1 MEITEK
7 KNPEFEGN
15 IYWLYECLKNEA
27 PDFPFDK
34 PYSDKKFF
42 IENEYFIYECLMFN
56 EDREDS
62 LFVMQNGVLYE
73 FFSTDKSELL
83 LKLIQYYTNRLK
95 YNYTYK
101 DNNLNLCD
109 KKENESVDNSK
120 KYSIN
125 KRFKFNDNSD
135 PEKAFKQQI
144 KGNIYIEYRDGIK
157 PRWEKGYEVKK
168 LLFYMKFLPNASK
181 IKMLRIFPM
190 EFEDIIPYEVSWIDQ
205 GDQFVEGREAQIQK
219 VLEEKGDNPKLSSL
233 VKKLKNLFYD
243 KYLLNLK
250 EMKLILFDFDNR
262 SYILDVENFRFEKYE
277 NKHVKLNSEGMFY
290 RYTEKYKGLTKLEKN
305 PQKNADIKKFYDTM
319 INKYNDLFKSIV
331 DDSYLKKPTKD
342 PSSDE
347 VYKLLK
353 PNSPYKLS
361 TLMEPKIGIKTFV
374 KYATY
379 NLWNK
384 DDKIG
389 DEPMI

>member
-109 KKENESVDNSK
+109 KKENESVENSK

-125 KRFKFNDNSD
+125 KRFKFNENSD

>member
-15 IYWLYECLKNEA
+15 IYWLYECLKLEY
-27 PDFPFDK
+27 PDFPFDR
-34 PYSDKKFF
+34 PYTDKKAL
-42 IENEYFIYECLMFN
+42 IENEYLIYECLMFN

-62 LFVMQNGVLYE
+62 LFVMQNGVLFE

-95 YNYTYK
+95 NNYSNK
-101 DNNLNLCD
+101 KSNLNLLIKD
-109 KKENESVDNSK
+109 DTDLENPK
-120 KYSIN
+120 KYSIK
-125 KRFKFNDNSD
+125 KRFKFNKDTD

-144 KGNIYIEYRDGIK
+144 KGNLYIEYRDGIK
-157 PRWEKGYEVKK
+157 PRWEKGYEIKK

-181 IKMLRIFPM
+181 IKIIRIFPM
-190 EFEDIIPYEVSWIDQ
+190 EFDNIVPYKVNWVDQ
-205 GDQFVEGREAQIQK
+205 GGQFVEGREAQIQK
-219 VLEEKGDNPKLSSL
+219 ALEDKGDNPKLSNL
-233 VKKLKNLFYD
+233 VKTLKNLFYD

-250 EMKLILFDFDNR
+250 EMKLTLFDFDGR
-262 SYILDVENFRFEKYE
+262 SYILDVENFKFEKYE

-290 RYTEKYKGLTKLEKN
+290 KYTEKYKGLTKLEKN
-305 PQKNADIKKFYDTM
+305 PQKNAEIKKFYNTM
-319 INKYNDLFKSIV
+319 INKYNDLFKSVV
-331 DDSYLKKPTKD
+331 DESYLKKPTKD
-342 PSSDE
+342 PASDE
-347 VYKLLK
+347 VYHHLK

-384 DDKIG
+384 DDRIT
-389 DEPMI
+389 DE

>member
-95 YNYTYK
+95 YNYSYK

-109 KKENESVDNSK
+109 KKENESVENSK

-125 KRFKFNDNSD
+125 KRFKFDENSD

-305 PQKNADIKKFYDTM
+305 PKKNADIKKFYDTM

>member
-15 IYWLYECLKNEA
+15 IYWLYECLKVEA

-34 PYSDKKFF
+34 PYTDKKFF

-95 YNYTYK
+95 HNYSYK
-101 DNNLNLCD
+101 NSNLNLYD
-109 KKENESVDNSK
+109 KKENESLENSK

-125 KRFKFNDNSD
+125 KRFKFDENLD

-144 KGNIYIEYRDGIK
+144 RGNIYIQYRDGIK
-157 PRWEKGYEVKK
+157 PRWEKGYEIKK
-168 LLFYMKFLPNASK
+168 LLFYMKFLPHSSK
-181 IKMLRIFPM
+181 IKIIRIFPM
-190 EFEDIIPYEVSWIDQ
+190 EFEDIFPYEVSWVDQ

-233 VKKLKNLFYD
+233 VKRLKNLFYD

-250 EMKLILFDFDNR
+250 EMKLILFDFDER
-262 SYILDVENFRFEKYE
+262 SYILDVENFKFEKYE
-277 NKHVKLNSEGMFY
+277 NKHVKLNSEGMFFK
-290 RYTEKYKGLTKLEKN
+290 YTEKYKGLTKLEKN

-347 VYKLLK
+347 VYRLLK

-384 DDKIG
+384 DDRIS
-389 DEPMI
+389 DDQVQ

>member
-1 MEITEK
+1 
-7 KNPEFEGN
+7 
-15 IYWLYECLKNEA
+15 
-27 PDFPFDK
+27 
-34 PYSDKKFF
+34 
-42 IENEYFIYECLMFN
+42 MFN

-95 YNYTYK
+95 NNYSNKNT
-101 DNNLNLCD
+101 DLNLCI
-109 KKENESVDNSK
+109 KKGNESSENSK

-125 KRFKFNDNSD
+125 KRFKFTCETD

-144 KGNIYIEYRDGIK
+144 RGNIYIEYRDGIK
-157 PRWEKGYEVKK
+157 PRWEKGYEIKK
-168 LLFYMKFLPNASK
+168 LLFYMKFLPHASK
-181 IKMLRIFPM
+181 IKIIRIFPM
-190 EFEDIIPYEVSWIDQ
+190 EFDNIEPYEVSWVDQ

-219 VLEEKGDNPKLSSL
+219 ALEAEGDNPKLSSL

-250 EMKLILFDFDNR
+250 EMKLILFDFDGR
-262 SYILDVENFRFEKYE
+262 SYILNVENFKFEKYE

-290 RYTEKYKGLTKLEKN
+290 KYTEKYKGLTKLEKN
-305 PQKNADIKKFYDTM
+305 PQKNAEIKKFYDTM
-319 INKYNDLFKSIV
+319 INKYNDLFKSVV
-331 DDSYLKKPTKD
+331 DDSYLNKPKKD

-347 VYKLLK
+347 VYRHLK

-384 DDKIG
+384 DDRIT
-389 DEPMI
+389 DE

>member
-95 YNYTYK
+95 YNYNYK
-101 DNNLNLCD
+101 DKNLNLFD
-109 KKENESVDNSK
+109 KKENESVENSK

-125 KRFKFNDNSD
+125 KRFKFNENSD

>member
-95 YNYTYK
+95 YNYSYK

-109 KKENESVDNSK
+109 KKENESVENSK

-125 KRFKFNDNSD
+125 KRFKFDENSD

>member
-15 IYWLYECLKNEA
+15 IYWLYECLKVEA

-34 PYSDKKFF
+34 PYTDKKFF

-95 YNYTYK
+95 HNYSYK
-101 DNNLNLCD
+101 NSNLNLYD
-109 KKENESVDNSK
+109 KKENESLENSK

-125 KRFKFNDNSD
+125 KRFKFDENLD

-144 KGNIYIEYRDGIK
+144 RGNIYIEYRDGIK
-157 PRWEKGYEVKK
+157 PRWEKGYEIKK
-168 LLFYMKFLPNASK
+168 LLFYMKFLPHSSK
-181 IKMLRIFPM
+181 IKIIRIFPM
-190 EFEDIIPYEVSWIDQ
+190 EFEEIFPYEVSWVDQ

-233 VKKLKNLFYD
+233 VKRLKNLFYD

-250 EMKLILFDFDNR
+250 EMKLILFDFDER
-262 SYILDVENFRFEKYE
+262 SYILDVENFKFEKYE
-277 NKHVKLNSEGMFY
+277 NKHVKLNSEGMFFK
-290 RYTEKYKGLTKLEKN
+290 YTEKYKGLTKLEKN

-347 VYKLLK
+347 VYRLLK

-384 DDKIG
+384 DDRIS
-389 DEPMI
+389 DDQVQ

>member
-95 YNYTYK
+95 YNYSYK

-109 KKENESVDNSK
+109 KKENESVENSK

-125 KRFKFNDNSD
+125 KRFKFDENSD

-277 NKHVKLNSEGMFY
+277 NKHVKLNSEGMFFK
-290 RYTEKYKGLTKLEKN
+290 YTEKYKGLTKLEKN

-347 VYKLLK
+347 VYRLLK

-384 DDKIG
+384 DDRIS
-389 DEPMI
+389 DEQVQ

>member
-15 IYWLYECLKNEA
+15 IYWLYECLKIES

-34 PYSDKKFF
+34 AYTDKKSL
-42 IENEYFIYECLMFN
+42 IENEYLIYECLMFN

-62 LFVMQNGVLYE
+62 LFVMQNGILYE

-95 YNYTYK
+95 NNYSNKNT
-101 DNNLNLCD
+101 DLNLCI
-109 KKENESVDNSK
+109 KKQDESIENSK

-125 KRFKFNDNSD
+125 KRFKFTKETD

-144 KGNIYIEYRDGIK
+144 RGNIYIEYRDGIK
-157 PRWEKGYEVKK
+157 PRWEKGYEIKK
-168 LLFYMKFLPNASK
+168 LLFYMKFLPHASK
-181 IKMLRIFPM
+181 IKIIRIFPM
-190 EFEDIIPYEVSWIDQ
+190 EFDNIQPYEVSWVDT

-219 VLEEKGDNPKLSSL
+219 ALEAEGDNPKLSSL

-250 EMKLILFDFDNR
+250 EMKLILFDFDGR
-262 SYILDVENFRFEKYE
+262 SYILNVENFKFEKYE

-290 RYTEKYKGLTKLEKN
+290 KYTEKYKGLTKLEKN
-305 PQKNADIKKFYDTM
+305 PQKNAEIKKFYDTM
-319 INKYNDLFKSIV
+319 INKYNDLFKSVV
-331 DDSYLKKPTKD
+331 DDSYLNKPKKD

-347 VYKLLK
+347 VYKHLK

-384 DDKIG
+384 DDRIT
-389 DEPMI
+389 DE

>member
-15 IYWLYECLKNEA
+15 IYWLYECLKVEA

-34 PYSDKKFF
+34 PYTDKKFF
-42 IENEYFIYECLMFN
+42 IENEYFIYECLIFN

-95 YNYTYK
+95 HNYSYK
-101 DNNLNLCD
+101 NSNLNLYD
-109 KKENESVDNSK
+109 KKENESLENSK

-125 KRFKFNDNSD
+125 KRFKFDENLD

-144 KGNIYIEYRDGIK
+144 RGNIYIEYRDGIK
-157 PRWEKGYEVKK
+157 PRWEKGYEIKK
-168 LLFYMKFLPNASK
+168 LLFYMKFLPHSSK
-181 IKMLRIFPM
+181 IKIIRIFPM
-190 EFEDIIPYEVSWIDQ
+190 EFEDIFPYEVSWVDQ

-233 VKKLKNLFYD
+233 VKRLKNLFYD

-250 EMKLILFDFDNR
+250 EMKLILFDFDER
-262 SYILDVENFRFEKYE
+262 SYILDVENFKFEKYE

-290 RYTEKYKGLTKLEKN
+290 KYTEKYKGLTKLEKN

-347 VYKLLK
+347 VYRLLK

-384 DDKIG
+384 DDRIS
-389 DEPMI
+389 DEQVQ

>member
-15 IYWLYECLKNEA
+15 IYWLYECLKIEA

-34 PYSDKKFF
+34 PYTDKK
-42 IENEYFIYECLMFN
+42 ILIDNEYLIYECLMFN

-95 YNYTYK
+95 HNYSNKTTNLNICSRK
-101 DNNLNLCD
+101 DSGTDNN
-109 KKENESVDNSK
+109 K

-125 KRFKFNDNSD
+125 KRFKFNKDED

-144 KGNIYIEYRDGIK
+144 KGNIYIQYRDGIK
-157 PRWEKGYEVKK
+157 PRWEKGYEIKK
-168 LLFYMKFLPNASK
+168 LLFYMKFLPHAGK
-181 IKMLRIFPM
+181 IKMIRIFPM
-190 EFEDIIPYEVSWIDQ
+190 EFDEIVPYEVDWVDQ

-219 VLEEKGDNPKLSSL
+219 ALEAEGDNPKLSNL

-262 SYILDVENFRFEKYE
+262 SYILDVENFKFEKYE

-290 RYTEKYKGLTKLEKN
+290 KYTEKYKGLTKLEKN
-305 PQKNADIKKFYDTM
+305 PQKNIEIKKFYDTM
-319 INKYNDLFKSIV
+319 INKYNDLFKSVV
-331 DDSYLKKPTKD
+331 DESYLKKPTKD

-347 VYKLLK
+347 VYRHLK

-384 DDKIG
+384 DDRIT
-389 DEPMI
+389 DE

>member
-15 IYWLYECLKNEA
+15 IYWLYECLKVEA

-34 PYSDKKFF
+34 PYTDKKFF

-95 YNYTYK
+95 HNYSYK
-101 DNNLNLCD
+101 NSNLNLYD
-109 KKENESVDNSK
+109 KKENESLENSK

-125 KRFKFNDNSD
+125 KRFKFDENLD

-144 KGNIYIEYRDGIK
+144 RGNIYIEYRDGIK
-157 PRWEKGYEVKK
+157 PRWEKGYEIKK
-168 LLFYMKFLPNASK
+168 LLFYMKFLPHSSK
-181 IKMLRIFPM
+181 IKIIRIFPM
-190 EFEDIIPYEVSWIDQ
+190 EFEDIFPYEVSWVDQ

-233 VKKLKNLFYD
+233 VKRLKNLFYD

-250 EMKLILFDFDNR
+250 EMKLILFDFDDR
-262 SYILDVENFRFEKYE
+262 SYILDVENFKFEKYE
-277 NKHVKLNSEGMFY
+277 NKHVKLNSEGMFFK
-290 RYTEKYKGLTKLEKN
+290 YTEKYKGLTKLEKN

-347 VYKLLK
+347 VYRLLK

-384 DDKIG
+384 DDRIS
-389 DEPMI
+389 DEQVQ

>member
-95 YNYTYK
+95 YNYSYK

-109 KKENESVDNSK
+109 KKENESVENSK

-125 KRFKFNDNSD
+125 KRFKFDENSD

-233 VKKLKNLFYD
+233 VRKLKNLFYD
-243 KYLLNLK
+243 KYLLNLN

>member
-15 IYWLYECLKNEA
+15 IYWLYECLKLEY
-27 PDFPFDK
+27 PDFPFDR
-34 PYSDKKFF
+34 PYTDKKAL
-42 IENEYFIYECLMFN
+42 IENEYLIYECLMFN

-62 LFVMQNGVLYE
+62 LFVMQNGVLFE

-95 YNYTYK
+95 NNYSNK
-101 DNNLNLCD
+101 KNNLNLLIKD
-109 KKENESVDNSK
+109 DTDLENPK
-120 KYSIN
+120 KYSIK
-125 KRFKFNDNSD
+125 KRFKFNKDTD

-144 KGNIYIEYRDGIK
+144 KGNLYIEYRDGIK
-157 PRWEKGYEVKK
+157 PRWEKGYEIKK

-181 IKMLRIFPM
+181 IKIIRIFPM
-190 EFEDIIPYEVSWIDQ
+190 EFDNIVPYKVNWVDQ
-205 GDQFVEGREAQIQK
+205 GGQFVEGREAQIQK
-219 VLEEKGDNPKLSSL
+219 ALEDKGDNPKLSNL
-233 VKKLKNLFYD
+233 VKTLKNLFYD

-250 EMKLILFDFDNR
+250 EMKLTLFDFDGR
-262 SYILDVENFRFEKYE
+262 SYILDVENFKFEKYE

-290 RYTEKYKGLTKLEKN
+290 KYTEKYKGLTKLEKN
-305 PQKNADIKKFYDTM
+305 PQKNAEIKKFYDTM
-319 INKYNDLFKSIV
+319 INKYNDLFKSVV
-331 DDSYLKKPTKD
+331 DESYLKKPTKD
-342 PSSDE
+342 PASDE
-347 VYKLLK
+347 VYHHLK

-384 DDKIG
+384 DDRIT
-389 DEPMI
+389 DE

>member
-109 KKENESVDNSK
+109 KKENESVENSK

-125 KRFKFNDNSD
+125 KRFKFNENSD

-219 VLEEKGDNPKLSSL
+219 VLEEKGDNTKLSSL

>member
-95 YNYTYK
+95 YNYSYK

-109 KKENESVDNSK
+109 KKENESVENSK

-125 KRFKFNDNSD
+125 KRFKFNENSD

>member
-15 IYWLYECLKNEA
+15 IYWLYECLKIES

-34 PYSDKKFF
+34 PYTDKKNF
-42 IENEYFIYECLMFN
+42 IENEYLIYECLMFN

-62 LFVMQNGVLYE
+62 LFVMQNGILYE

-95 YNYTYK
+95 NNYSNKSGDKNICLK
-101 DNNLNLCD
+101 DD
-109 KKENESVDNSK
+109 NELENSK

-125 KRFKFNDNSD
+125 KRFKFNKDTD

-144 KGNIYIEYRDGIK
+144 RGNIYIQYRDGIK
-157 PRWEKGYEVKK
+157 PRWEKGYEIKK

-181 IKMLRIFPM
+181 IKIIRIFPM
-190 EFEDIIPYEVSWIDQ
+190 EFDSIIPYEISWVDK

-219 VLEEKGDNPKLSSL
+219 ALEEQSDNPKLSNL
-233 VKKLKNLFYD
+233 VKRLKNLFYD

-250 EMKLILFDFDNR
+250 EMKLILYDFDNR
-262 SYILDVENFRFEKYE
+262 SYILDVENFKFEKYE

-290 RYTEKYKGLTKLEKN
+290 KYTEKYKGLTKLEKN
-305 PQKNADIKKFYDTM
+305 PQKNAEIKKFYDTM
-319 INKYNDLFKSIV
+319 INKYNDLFKSVV
-331 DDSYLKKPTKD
+331 DDSYLMKPTKD

-347 VYKLLK
+347 VYSHLK

-384 DDKIG
+384 DDRIT
-389 DEPMI
+389 DE

>member
-15 IYWLYECLKNEA
+15 IYWLYECLKLEY
-27 PDFPFDK
+27 PDFPFDR
-34 PYSDKKFF
+34 PYTDKKAL
-42 IENEYFIYECLMFN
+42 IENEYLIYECLMFN

-62 LFVMQNGVLYE
+62 LFVMQNGVLFE

-95 YNYTYK
+95 NNYSNK
-101 DNNLNLCD
+101 KSNLNLLIKD
-109 KKENESVDNSK
+109 DTDLENPK
-120 KYSIN
+120 KYSIK
-125 KRFKFNDNSD
+125 KRFKFNKDTD

-144 KGNIYIEYRDGIK
+144 KGNLYIEYRDGIK
-157 PRWEKGYEVKK
+157 PRWEKGYEIKK

-181 IKMLRIFPM
+181 IKIIRIFPM
-190 EFEDIIPYEVSWIDQ
+190 EFDNIVPYKVNWVDQ
-205 GDQFVEGREAQIQK
+205 GGQFVEGREAQIQK
-219 VLEEKGDNPKLSSL
+219 ALEDKGDNPKLSNL
-233 VKKLKNLFYD
+233 VKTLKNLFYD

-250 EMKLILFDFDNR
+250 EMKLTLFDFDGR
-262 SYILDVENFRFEKYE
+262 SYILDVENFKFEKYE

-290 RYTEKYKGLTKLEKN
+290 KYTEKYKGLTKLEKN
-305 PQKNADIKKFYDTM
+305 PQKNAEIKKFYDTM
-319 INKYNDLFKSIV
+319 INKYNDLFKSVV
-331 DDSYLKKPTKD
+331 DESYLKKPTKD
-342 PSSDE
+342 PASDE
-347 VYKLLK
+347 VYHHLK

-384 DDKIG
+384 DDRIT
-389 DEPMI
+389 DE

>member
-15 IYWLYECLKNEA
+15 IYWLYECLKVEA

-34 PYSDKKFF
+34 PYTDKKFF

-95 YNYTYK
+95 HNYSYK
-101 DNNLNLCD
+101 NSNLNLYD
-109 KKENESVDNSK
+109 KKENESLENSK

-125 KRFKFNDNSD
+125 KRFKFDENLD

-144 KGNIYIEYRDGIK
+144 RGNIYIEYRDGIK
-157 PRWEKGYEVKK
+157 PRWEKGYEIKK
-168 LLFYMKFLPNASK
+168 LLFYMKFLPHSSK
-181 IKMLRIFPM
+181 IKIIRIFPM
-190 EFEDIIPYEVSWIDQ
+190 EFEDIFPYEVSWVDQ

-233 VKKLKNLFYD
+233 VKRLKNLFYD

-250 EMKLILFDFDNR
+250 EMKLIFFDFDER
-262 SYILDVENFRFEKYE
+262 SYILDVENFKFEKYE
-277 NKHVKLNSEGMFY
+277 NKHVKLNSEGMFFK
-290 RYTEKYKGLTKLEKN
+290 YTEKYKGLTKLEKN

-347 VYKLLK
+347 VYRLLK

-384 DDKIG
+384 DDRIS
-389 DEPMI
+389 DDQVQ